1 MASSGSFDIKFV
13 TKSIFRITCS
23 EPAAKYKSLDE
34 RMSFELAEVTL
45 LQDGPSAINIP
56 VAFLCTK
63 RADYTV
69 RFIGLHWRLIP
80 MRHSKW
86 IFVQKIVQP
95 QQLSAMTRDR

>member
-1 MASSGSFDIKFV
+1 
-13 TKSIFRITCS
+13 
-23 EPAAKYKSLDE
+23 
-34 RMSFELAEVTL
+34 MSFELAEVTL